1 MSKLSPDDRKQRHEQ
16 RVLHN
21 KIVSTF
27 KALGFVYLRT
37 EHNQFNLGGR
47 NMELDAMFCYENVLI
62 LSEDTITQK
71 HDHLRTKD
79 DTMQRIRG
87 NLGEFLRIIDGMVEG
102 FKDLH
107 GQYETSRVKVFYIH
121 ICGTKDSFSQS
132 EKEEFPNILLWGNM
146 ELEYFKWLGECIHYS
161 ARFELFRYLGLSKS
175 DIGNVQ
181 STVHSANAQMPII
194 YPPNYIGP
202 IQGCRVVTFMLS
214 AAELLEMGYVLRKE
228 GWAKQ
233 SGLYQR
239 LLDKSKMI
247 RIREYIVKK
256 ESSFFNNIIVAL
268 PGNAVVMDSNNL
280 THSIFDHSSGR
291 QDTGLYLSLP
301 SEYNTLGIIDGQ
313 HRVYAYHEGGDHD
326 DTVSRLR
333 RDRHLLVTGVMFPN
347 SMDDEERL
355 KLQSQIFLDINQ
367 NAKPISP
374 DLLIY
379 IQKLQDPLADTSI
392 AQDVLEY
399 MNDYGVFRNRLQRT
413 TLNSHGIKTA
423 SIVKFALKYVVSI
436 GDTNN
441 KKSLIAY
448 WNGDKESLKRN
459 DHAARDEYIA
469 FCAKWLNLFFAGVKE
484 AWKDHWSNDNSTTL
498 LPSVV
503 TINGCLIAYRHQ
515 LPSNGLKDSSF
526 FKTKFAKWSKGFSKD
541 SFEFRSSQYGRF
553 AKELLKTV
561 FDIEMN

>member
-1 MSKLSPDDRKQRHEQ
+1 MSKLSPDERKRRHMQ

-21 KIVSTF
+21 KVVSTF
-27 KALGFVYLRT
+27 KSLGFSYLRT
-37 EHNQFNLGGR
+37 DHKQFNLGGR
-47 NMELDAMFCYENVLI
+47 DMEIDAMFCYKNVLI
-62 LSEDTITQK
+62 LGEDTISQK

-79 DTMQRIRG
+79 DTMQRIKG
-87 NLGEFLRIIDGMVEG
+87 HFGEFLHIMDGMIDG

-107 GQYETSRVKVFYIH
+107 GQYEISRIKVFYIH
-121 ICGTKDSFSQS
+121 VCGTKDSFSQD
-132 EKEEFPNILLWGNM
+132 EVEEFPNILLWGNT
-146 ELEYFKWLGECIHYS
+146 ELEYFKWLSECIHYS
-161 ARFELFRYLGLSKS
+161 ARFELFRYLRLSKS
-175 DIGNVQ
+175 DIGTFQ

-202 IQGCRVVTFMLS
+202 IQDCRVVTFMLS

-239 LLDKSKMI
+239 LLDKSKMK

-268 PGNAVVMDSNNL
+268 PGNAVVMDSNNQ

-313 HRVYAYHEGGDHD
+313 HRVYAYHEGGDND
-326 DTVSRLR
+326 DAVSRLR
-333 RDRHLLVTGVMFPN
+333 QDRHLLVTGVMFPVT
-347 SMDDEERL
+347 MEDGERL

-367 NAKPISP
+367 NAKPIYP
-374 DLLIY
+374 NLLLY
-379 IQKLQDPLADTSI
+379 LQKLQNPLADTSL
-392 AQDVLEY
+392 AQDVLER
-399 MNDYGVFRNRLQRT
+399 MNDHGVFKGRLQRT

-423 SIVKFALKYVVSI
+423 SIIKFALRYVVSI
-436 GDTNN
+436 DDLDNSE
-441 KKSLIAY
+441 SLIAY
-448 WNGDKESLKRN
+448 WNGDKAALKRN
-459 DHAARDEYIA
+459 NIAARNEYID
-469 FCAKWLNLFFAGVKE
+469 FCVTWLNLFFDGVKE

-503 TINGCLIAYRHQ
+503 TINGCLIAFRHQ
-515 LPSNGLKDSSF
+515 LPSNGLKDGSF
-526 FKTKFAKWSKGFSKD
+526 FKAKFARWTKGFSKD

-561 FDIEMN
+561 FDIEVY

>member
-1 MSKLSPDDRKQRHEQ
+1 MAKKSLDERQQSHLK

-21 KIVSTF
+21 KIVSMF
-27 KALGFVYLRT
+27 RSLGFTELRT
-37 EHNQFNLGGR
+37 DHKQFRLGGR
-47 NMELDAMFCYENVLI
+47 DMEIDDIFCYENVLI
-62 LSEDTITQK
+62 LSEETISSA

-79 DTMQRIRG
+79 DTMQRIKS
-87 NLGEFLRIIDGMVEG
+87 NFDEFLRIMDDRVER
-102 FKDLH
+102 FNELH
-107 GQYETSRVKVFYIH
+107 GQYENSRLKVFYIH
-121 ICGTKDSFSQS
+121 ICGTKDSFSQD
-132 EKEEFPNILLWGNM
+132 EKDEFPNILLWGKT
-146 ELEYFKWLGECIHYS
+146 ELEYFKWLSECIHYS

-175 DIGNVQ
+175 DIGNFQ
-181 STVHSANAQMPII
+181 STIHSANAQMPII

-202 IQGCRVVTFMLS
+202 IQDCRVVTFMLS

-239 LLDKSKMI
+239 LLDKSKMK

-268 PGNAVVMDSNNL
+268 PGNAVVLDSDNH

-291 QDTGLYLSLP
+291 QDAGLYLSLP

-313 HRVYAYHEGGDHD
+313 HRVYAYHEGGDND

-333 RDRHLLVTGVMFPN
+333 RDRHLLVTGVMFPVT
-347 SMDDEERL
+347 MGDDERL
-355 KLQSQIFLDINQ
+355 KLQSQIFLDINK

-374 DLLIY
+374 DLLLY
-379 IQKLQDPLADTSI
+379 IQKLQNPLADTSL
-392 AQDVLEY
+392 AQDVLGC
-399 MNDYGVFRNRLQRT
+399 MNDRGVFKDRLQRT
-413 TLNSHGIKTA
+413 TLNAHGIKTA
-423 SIVKFALKYVVSI
+423 SIIKFALRYVVSI
-436 GDTNN
+436 DDLEN

-448 WNGDKESLKRN
+448 WDGDKEALTRN
-459 DHAARDEYIA
+459 NIAARKKYVG
-469 FCAKWLNLFFAGVKE
+469 FCVEWLNKFFAGVKE
-484 AWKDHWSNDNSTTL
+484 AWKEHWSDDDVTTL

-515 LPSNGLKDSSF
+515 LPANGLRDVSF
-526 FKTKFAKWSKGFSKD
+526 FKTHFSKWTMD
-541 SFEFRSSQYGRF
+541 FSKQSFEFRSSQYGRF

-561 FDIEMN
+561 FDIEI